1 MPIRKPTDEKA
12 DVSLFKSY
20 VLSLGEDTAT
30 LARGSGVSRSRIYA
44 GLDPPLSDRAPLHV
58 VVLHRHAAT

>member
-1 MPIRKPTDEKA
+1 MPIRKPTDDKV

-30 LARGSGVSRSRIYA
+30 LTRGAGVSGSRIYA
-44 GLDPPLSDRAPLHV
+44 DLDPEKALSHERTPG
-58 VVLHRHAAT
+58 R